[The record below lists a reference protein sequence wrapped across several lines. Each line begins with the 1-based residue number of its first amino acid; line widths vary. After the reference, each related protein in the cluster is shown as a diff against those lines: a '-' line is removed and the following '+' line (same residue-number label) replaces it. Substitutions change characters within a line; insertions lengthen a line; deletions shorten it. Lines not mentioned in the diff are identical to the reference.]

1 MARSP
6 ITARNGKIVYHVSEY
21 TVEEWIL
28 KTQTEEWVDSR
39 QEELAQKRRL
49 KIKPINPFLLLLIIL
64 PPLFIVTIFLEVLTA
79 AMVAVSTWVRNLYEW
94 VETQFIRLP

>member
-1 MARSP
+1 MTRWTIFAK
-6 ITARNGKIVYHVSEY
+6 NDKIVYQGCEY